1 MIQIFHHAR
10 CSKSRAALLLAEQ
23 AADRLDE
30 PLIIRDYQAEP
41 LTLKELEVL
50 LAQLGLPAHA
60 LLREDD
66 ARVLCPAVLPLR
78 EDAPAVLQALAD
90 QPRLLQR
97 PIVVRNGKAKI
108 GRPPEA
114 ILSLFD

>member
-1 MIQIFHHAR
+1 MIQIFHNAR

-30 PLIIRDYQAEP
+30 TLCIRDYLSDPLSLSE
-41 LTLKELEVL
+41 LTLLLEQ
-50 LAQLGLPAHA
+50 LAAPVHT

-66 ARVLCPAVLPLR
+66 ARQLCPSVLLQR
-78 EDAPAVLQALAD
+78 DNAAAVLQAIV
-90 QPRLLQR
+90 QEPRLLQR
-97 PIVVRNGKAKI
+97 PVVVRNGRAVI

-114 ILSLFD
+114 VSVLFD